1 MYWLVAPA
9 EPAIL
14 SNAAVKP
21 SRLQRVDVQFLQ
33 IDVDGLAIF
42 VANLDG
48 QFIFGA
54 IENVNAVEVGGFR
67 KIRLIS
73 SRRARRS
80 LFLME
85 SRSSEEL
92 VPFFA

>member
-1 MYWLVAPA
+1 M
-9 EPAIL
+9 
-14 SNAAVKP
+14 KP
-21 SRLQRVDVQFLQ
+21 SRPESRCPVSSDR
-33 IDVDGLAIF
+33 VDGLAIF

-54 IENVNAVEVGGFR
+54 IENVNAIEVGGFR
-67 KIRLIS
+67 NTFDFV
-73 SRRARRS
+73 RRARS